1 MGPFDMLEGWLKSL
15 GQPFSQEVSFYP
27 STVSSAEVL
36 KQIERGLENE
46 NGVGLVF
53 LDIVGFT
60 AIERSYGFSVCKQ
73 VLSTLSQAIM
83 EAKPILGAGRGLF
96 VHNLNGDDF
105 AVYYSL
111 PPGDIDTVLD
121 FLERLA
127 EDLRSQSLAVV
138 NETLSGL
145 LREPLDLHLGWAIL
159 RPTSGLSLESLVYNA
174 LKEATAIAKGHSDA
188 KWSRRIWELKEAM
201 AEDRF
206 HVVYQPL
213 LSLEK
218 GEIIGYEALCRGPV
232 DSYFASPSVLFPL
245 AEKADLL
252 YPLERQIREKA
263 IAECGELLRDQLL
276 FLNISPSVVK
286 DPEFAQ
292 GNTRRLIAEHG
303 LRPHNIVFEI
313 TERTAID
320 DFGSFRKTLKHYRE
334 QGFRVAVDDAG
345 AGYSSL
351 QAIAELQPDFIKI
364 DMSLVRDID
373 TSSIKQALM
382 ETFVTFGRKIG
393 AKIVAEGIET
403 EKELRF
409 LSQIGVDI
417 GQGFFI
423 GRPLPKREGPSAE
436 AIAVLADKKNRLRAE
451 PLHAVT
457 VGSLVEEC
465 HGLQK
470 DQLTR
475 EAMRHFQ
482 RHADCNSLVILD
494 GEMPVGLVMRDK
506 MYSHLANQYGVA
518 LYADRPVSLVMDH
531 DPLIVDSATRLE
543 KVSQMATSRQ
553 LQRLYDHIIV
563 TDKNRCTGVVS
574 VRTLLDHMTRIQME
588 YALAANPLTGLPGNP
603 RIEQDILRRF
613 EWNQAFT
620 VIYIDLDNFK
630 AFNDRY
636 GFERGDQ
643 AIKLLA
649 GIAGD
654 VVRAKGRTDDLLA
667 HIGGDDFI
675 ILTGNPYEAICE
687 GIIAAFDR
695 EIVELYSAEDRER
708 RCICSKD
715 RQGNTCFFPI
725 MSVSLAVVECWPGRF
740 DHPMELGEVAA
751 EVKKE
756 AKRQSGSVYIIDEK
770 SRRQKDSL
778 TES

>member
-1 MGPFDMLEGWLKSL
+1 MGPINMLEGWLKGL
-15 GQPFSQEVSFYP
+15 GHPFSQEVTFYP

-46 NGVGLVF
+46 NGIGLVF
-53 LDIVGFT
+53 LDIAGFT
-60 AIERSYGFSVCKQ
+60 AIEQSYGFFVCKQ
-73 VLSTLSQAIM
+73 VLTSLSKAIM
-83 EAKPILGAGRGLF
+83 EAKPVLGAGRGLF

-105 AVYYSL
+105 AVYYAL
-111 PPGDIDTVLD
+111 PPGDIGRVLD
-121 FLERLA
+121 FLEGLA
-127 EDLRSQSLAVV
+127 EDLRYRVLAAV
-138 NETLSGL
+138 NKPLSGL
-145 LREPLDLHLGWAIL
+145 LREPLNLHLGWAIL

-174 LKEATAIAKGHSDA
+174 LKEATAMAKGHSDA
-188 KWSRRIWELKEAM
+188 KWSRRVWELKEAM
-201 AEDRF
+201 ALRRF
-206 HVVYQPL
+206 RVVYQPL
-213 LSLEK
+213 MNLEK
-218 GEIIGYEALCRGPV
+218 GEIIGYEALCRGPA
-232 DSYFASPSVLFPL
+232 DSHFASPGVLFPL
-245 AEKADLL
+245 AEKAGLL
-252 YPLERQIREKA
+252 YPLERQIRQKA
-263 IAECGELLRDQLL
+263 VAECGELLRNQLL

-292 GNTRRLIAEHG
+292 GNTRRLIAEYG
-303 LRPHNIVFEI
+303 LRPQNIVFEI
-313 TERTAID
+313 TERTAIQ
-320 DFGSFRKTLKHYRE
+320 DFSSFRRTLQHYRE

-409 LSQIGVDI
+409 LCQIGVDI

-423 GRPLPKREGPSAE
+423 GRPAPKGEGPSPE
-436 AIAVLADKKNRLRAE
+436 SIAVLSEKKIRGRAE

-457 VGSLVEEC
+457 VGSLVEEYQA
-465 HGLQK
+465 LQK
-470 DQLTR
+470 DRPTR
-475 EAMRHFQ
+475 EAMKHFQ
-482 RHADCNSLVILD
+482 RHPDCNSLVIVD

-518 LYADRPVSLVMDH
+518 LYSDRPVSLVMDQ

-563 TDKNRCTGVVS
+563 THENGCLGLVS
-574 VRTLLDHMTRIQME
+574 IRTLLDHMTRIQME
-588 YALAANPLTGLPGNP
+588 FALAANPLTGLPGNP

-630 AFNDRY
+630 AFNDCY

-649 GIAGD
+649 RIAGD
-654 VVRAKGRTDDLLA
+654 AVHACGRSDDLLG

-675 ILTGNPYEAICE
+675 ILTGNPHEPICKE
-687 GIIAAFDR
+687 IIAAFDR
-695 EIVELYSAEDRER
+695 EIGDLYTQEDRQR
-708 RCICSKD
+708 RCIQSKD
-715 RQGNTCFFPI
+715 RQGNACAFPI
-725 MSVSLAVVECWPGRF
+725 MSVSLAVVACWPGRF

-756 AKRQSGSVYIIDEK
+756 AKRHSGSVYVVDERK
-770 SRRQKDSL
+770 PPC
-778 TES
+778 

>member
-1 MGPFDMLEGWLKSL
+1 MGTIDMLEGWLRGL
-15 GQPFSQEVSFYP
+15 GQPYSHELCFFP

-46 NGVGLVF
+46 NGIGLVF

-60 AIERSYGFSVCKQ
+60 AIEQSYGFSVCKQ
-73 VLSTLSQAIM
+73 VLTNLSRAIM
-83 EAKPILGAGRGLF
+83 EAKPILGVGRGLF
-96 VHNLNGDDF
+96 IHNLNGDDF

-111 PPGDIDTVLD
+111 PPGEIGRVLD

-127 EDLRSQSLAVV
+127 EDLRSQALAAI
-138 NETLSGL
+138 NESLSGL

-159 RPTSGLSLESLVYNA
+159 RPASGLSMESLVYNA
-174 LKEATAIAKGHSDA
+174 LKEATAMAKGHSDA
-188 KWSRRIWELKEAM
+188 KWSRRVWELKAAM
-201 AEDRF
+201 SAEQFR
-206 HVVYQPL
+206 VVYQPL
-213 LSLEK
+213 LNLEK
-218 GEIIGYEALCRGPV
+218 GELIGYEALCRGPAG
-232 DSYFASPSVLFPL
+232 SYFASPSVLFPL
-245 AEKADLL
+245 AEKAGLL
-252 YPLERQIREKA
+252 YPLERQIRRKA
-263 IAECGELLRDQLL
+263 VAECGDFLQDQLL

-292 GNTRRLIAEHG
+292 GNTRRLIAEYG

-313 TERTAID
+313 TERTAIH
-320 DFGSFRKTLKHYRE
+320 DFGSFRRTLQHYRK
-334 QGFRVAVDDAG
+334 QGFQVAVDDAG

-351 QAIAELQPDFIKI
+351 QAIAELQPDYIKI

-373 TSSIKQALM
+373 ASPIKQALM

-417 GQGFFI
+417 GQGYFI
-423 GRPLPKREGPSAE
+423 GRPTPTGEGASAE
-436 AIAVLADKKNRLRAE
+436 SIAVLAEKKTRGRPE

-457 VGSLVEEC
+457 IGGLVEEC
-465 HGLQK
+465 HTLQK
-470 DQLTR
+470 HRLTR
-475 EAMRHFQ
+475 EAMKHFQ
-482 RHADCNSLVILD
+482 RHPDCNSLVILD
-494 GEMPVGLVMRDK
+494 EEMPVGLVMRDK
-506 MYSHLANQYGVA
+506 MYHHLANQYGVA

-531 DPLIVDSATRLE
+531 APLIVDGAVRLDR
-543 KVSQMATSRQ
+543 VSQMVTSRQ
-553 LQRLYDHIIV
+553 AQRLYDHIIV
-563 TDKNRCTGVVS
+563 TGENRCIGVVS
-574 VRTLLDHMTRIQME
+574 IRSLLDHMTRIQVE
-588 YALAANPLTGLPGNP
+588 FALAANPLTGLPGNP

-613 EWNQAFT
+613 EWNQTFT
-620 VIYIDLDNFK
+620 VIYLDLDNFK

-649 GIAGD
+649 KVAGD
-654 VVRAKGRTDDLLA
+654 AVHAFGRSDDLLA

-675 ILTGNPYEAICE
+675 ILTGSPHGPICE
-687 GIIAAFDR
+687 EIIAFFDS
-695 EIVELYSAEDRER
+695 EIGNLYSSEDRQR
-708 RCICSKD
+708 QCIESKD
-715 RQGNTCFFPI
+715 RQGNACVFPL

-751 EVKKE
+751 EVKKQ
-756 AKRQSGSVYIIDEK
+756 AKRQSGSVYVVDDK
-770 SRRQKDSL
+770 GQGC
-778 TES
+778 